1 MKFVRIFLQ
10 VFSLF
15 FAFMPQDEARAGE
28 IERTDQVSSLSAD
41 EILKK
46 VKDAKNSLPVEGQHF
61 KYLREANIYDLKKD
75 GSVRGKTQKLYRAY
89 TDGRDQQLLAIDG
102 RPSTARDRAKDR
114 AHNLERQQKYLHRQ
128 SSKQSDK
135 NNNDLMAKNMDLF
148 RDKFLASLKGEGMRK
163 NRMTYLIELKPD
175 KRHKLENMFVDRLMN
190 QIQARV
196 WVDKE
201 EFRVARLEMKLNEPV
216 SFLGG
221 FAGLLRDIQIDLD
234 QKQLNPKL
242 WVDEKIT
249 AFFDVRVFFKTFR
262 FKMKSESTRF
272 ELVAP
277 SE

>member
-10 VFSLF
+10 VFSVF
-15 FAFMPQDEARAGE
+15 FALMPQDEARAGV

-41 EILKK
+41 EILEK
-46 VKDAKNSLPVEGQHF
+46 VKAAKSSLPAEGQHF

-75 GSVRGKTQKLYRAY
+75 GSIREKTQKLYSAY

-102 RPSTARDRAKDR
+102 KPSTGRDRAKDR
-114 AHNLERQQKYLHRQ
+114 AHNLERQQKFLHRQ

-135 NNNDLMAKNMDLF
+135 NNDDLMAKNMDLF
-148 RDKFLASLKGEGMRK
+148 RDKFLASLKGEEKRK
-163 NRMTYLIELKPD
+163 NRMTYLIELKPN
-175 KRHKLENMFVDRLMN
+175 KKHKLENMFVDRLMN

-242 WVDEKIT
+242 WVDEEIT
-249 AFFDVRVFFKTFR
+249 AFFDVRVFLKTFR
-262 FKMKSESTRF
+262 FKMKSESTKF